1 VITLADIILQHISDL
16 IADGSTVLPSQ
27 KKALR
32 QIAECRTSVLGGQK
46 WQCGTCHQEHYSFH
60 SCRNRHCPRCQHDRA
75 EEWLLKQP
83 ALLLPVPYFLVT
95 VTVPKQLRIACYS
108 HQRQLYHILFQA
120 AAKALLTLAHEKR
133 HLGAEIGMLGVLHT
147 WRRDLNYHPH
157 IHFLISGGGVVDG
170 TRWKY
175 AKADFL
181 VPHKPL
187 SLLIRR
193 LFRDVLKQTGLY
205 NIVDTKVWRTDW
217 VVNIKPVGDGRAALK
232 YLAPYI
238 MRVALSNKNILSLKE
253 GIVTWR
259 YKDSNSKIWKTR
271 SLPAG
276 EFLRLFLRHV
286 LPKGFVKVR
295 YFGYLATKKRGA
307 LEVIK
312 EPVGIRLTVTDSDK
326 PKENLM
332 RCSACGGKLVF
343 VAELP
348 RRRGPPF
355 EEVTIWL
362 SL

>member
-1 VITLADIILQHISDL
+1 MITLADIIQQHISDL
-16 IADGSTVLPSQ
+16 IAECRTVLPSQ

-32 QIAECRTSVLGGQK
+32 QIAECRTPSLGGQK
-46 WQCGTCHQEHYSFH
+46 WLCCKCHQEHYSFH
-60 SCRNRHCPRCQHDRA
+60 SCRNRHCPTCQQDRA
-75 EEWLLKQP
+75 EEWLIKQQS
-83 ALLLPVPYFLVT
+83 LLLPAPYFLVT

-157 IHFLISGGGVVDG
+157 IHFLIPGGGIVNG
-170 TRWKY
+170 RWKY
-175 AKADFL
+175 AKADYL

-193 LFRDVLKQTGLY
+193 LFRDALKQTGLY
-205 NIVDTKVWRTDW
+205 NDVDAKVWRTDW
-217 VVNIKPVGDGRAALK
+217 VVNIKTVGDGRAALK

-238 MRVALSNKNILSLKE
+238 MRVALSNKNILSLKD

-259 YKDSNSKIWKTR
+259 YKESNSKIWKTR
-271 SLPAG
+271 SLPAV

-295 YFGYLATKKRGA
+295 YFGFLATKKRGA

-312 EPVGIRLTVTDSDK
+312 ELIGIRLTVKDSDK
-326 PKENLM
+326 PKENVM
-332 RCSACGGKLVF
+332 RCPACGGELVF

-348 RRRGPPF
+348 KYRGPPF
-355 EEVTIWL
+355 GEVTKWL
-362 SL
+362 SF